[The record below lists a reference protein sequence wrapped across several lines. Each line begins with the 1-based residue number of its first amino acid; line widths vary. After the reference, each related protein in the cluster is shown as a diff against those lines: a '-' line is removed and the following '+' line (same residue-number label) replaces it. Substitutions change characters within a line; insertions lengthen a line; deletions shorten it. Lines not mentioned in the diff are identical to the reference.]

1 MELVTAWEKEQG
13 LLVHPGVSFAGEHL
27 PSSPA
32 SVRAASVV
40 GQERAGREQ
49 VLGLQL
55 YQGASAEGLG
65 GDMLGAAGTL
75 LPQRGMREGGTCN
88 PAVLGQIQSW
98 L

>member
-1 MELVTAWEKEQG
+1 MQRGPVELVTAWEKEQG
-13 LLVHPGVSFAGEHL
+13 LLDHPGVPFAGEHL

-55 YQGASAEGLG
+55 YQGVSAEGIG
-65 GDMLGAAGTL
+65 GDVPGDMLGAAGTL
-75 LPQRGMREGGTCN
+75 LPQRDE
-88 PAVLGQIQSW
+88 
-98 L
+98 